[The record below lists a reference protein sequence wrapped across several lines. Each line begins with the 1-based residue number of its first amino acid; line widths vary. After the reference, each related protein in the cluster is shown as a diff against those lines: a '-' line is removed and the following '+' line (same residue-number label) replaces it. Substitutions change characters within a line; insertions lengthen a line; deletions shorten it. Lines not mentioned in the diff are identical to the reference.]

1 MLNRVNFKYF
11 RVGFFSK
18 SLQITN
24 IFHNFASRKV
34 IHQKIQSNMLQS
46 EFTQRTKINVT
57 AYMFAQIHEDYMK
70 SSLDKDAFCAQW
82 KRKNSESATQDLVD
96 QIQSLRQQLAE
107 EKQKREAER
116 EHAQKELLDALHT
129 KSAFEDELIRIFDI
143 EGDHRAIHA
152 MEQRVITKYYQK

>member
-1 MLNRVNFKYF
+1 
-11 RVGFFSK
+11 
-18 SLQITN
+18 
-24 IFHNFASRKV
+24 
-34 IHQKIQSNMLQS
+34 MLQS

-57 AYMFAQIHEDYMK
+57 EDMFAQIHEDYMK
-70 SSLDKDAFCAQW
+70 SNLDKDAFCAQW

-143 EGDHRAIHA
+143 EGDYKAIHA

>member
-1 MLNRVNFKYF
+1 
-11 RVGFFSK
+11 
-18 SLQITN
+18 
-24 IFHNFASRKV
+24 
-34 IHQKIQSNMLQS
+34 MLQS

-57 AYMFAQIHEDYMK
+57 EDMFAQIHEDYMK

>member
-1 MLNRVNFKYF
+1 
-11 RVGFFSK
+11 
-18 SLQITN
+18 
-24 IFHNFASRKV
+24 
-34 IHQKIQSNMLQS
+34 MLQS

-57 AYMFAQIHEDYMK
+57 ADMFAQIHEDYMK

-116 EHAQKELLDALHT
+116 EHAQRELLYALHT
-129 KSAFEDELIRIFDI
+129 KSAFEDELVRIFDI
-143 EGDHRAIHA
+143 EGDHGAIDA